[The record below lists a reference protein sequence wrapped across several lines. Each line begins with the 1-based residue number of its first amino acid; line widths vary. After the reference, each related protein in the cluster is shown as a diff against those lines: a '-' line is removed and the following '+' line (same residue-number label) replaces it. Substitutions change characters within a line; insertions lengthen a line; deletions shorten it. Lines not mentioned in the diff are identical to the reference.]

1 MLMWSTWN
9 GFIWIQRRMLG
20 VHAIFS
26 PELILV
32 TRLSS
37 LKETWENLTQTDG
50 EKGIE
55 NAFKKLK
62 CFFSGKRFQDTPWS
76 RVVCI
81 SAAVSDAISLSFTL
95 SFGVLFP
102 ELMRHLNA
110 TRERTD
116 ILMINLFQWRK
127 VINWTLILSLNSHRN
142 AGLGLRVHY
151 ETTM

>member
-1 MLMWSTWN
+1 
-9 GFIWIQRRMLG
+9 MLG

-37 LKETWENLTQTDG
+37 LKETWENLTQMDG

-62 CFFSGKRFQDTPWS
+62 RFFSSKRFQDTPWS

-116 ILMINLFQWRK
+116 ILMINIFQ
-127 VINWTLILSLNSHRN
+127 
-142 AGLGLRVHY
+142 
-151 ETTM
+151 

>member
-1 MLMWSTWN
+1 
-9 GFIWIQRRMLG
+9 MLG

-37 LKETWENLTQTDG
+37 LKETWELTQMDG

-62 CFFSGKRFQDTPWS
+62 RFFSGKRIQDTPWS

-116 ILMINLFQWRK
+116 ILMINIFQ
-127 VINWTLILSLNSHRN
+127 
-142 AGLGLRVHY
+142 
-151 ETTM
+151 

>member
-1 MLMWSTWN
+1 
-9 GFIWIQRRMLG
+9 MLG

-37 LKETWENLTQTDG
+37 LKETWENLTQMDG

-62 CFFSGKRFQDTPWS
+62 RFFSGKRFQDTPWS

-116 ILMINLFQWRK
+116 ILMINLFR
-127 VINWTLILSLNSHRN
+127 
-142 AGLGLRVHY
+142 
-151 ETTM
+151 